1 MGILDHLTDCNYT
14 LFTMSPKDTEV
25 VATMATTEAPVEV
38 GEEPVITFQK
48 FGEMELPEDE
58 EVDDVDYVP
67 SDIDSED
74 SLEWSS
80 ETERTKAEDA
90 LAEGKVGLDFYNA
103 AYSVATEYVAS
114 YAPVQIG
121 LSVATVVPVASIQ
134 RAARAARRAGAK
146 NIDAVESRSKPSML
160 LSLVNSILNIIGL
173 HLAPAVED
181 SSKPHLEPGTEPF
194 TPEQEFG
201 EMTLSDYDSDEDADY
216 LPSESEDSDELE
228 YDSDFSVSS
237 DEEEKEESG
246 AEAAEN

>member
-1 MGILDHLTDCNYT
+1 MGTLDHLTDYNYT
-14 LFTMSPKDTEV
+14 LFTMSLKDTEV
-25 VATMATTEAPVEV
+25 VATMSTTEAPVEV

-48 FGEMELPEDE
+48 FGEMDLPEDE

-114 YAPVQIG
+114 YAPVQLG

-146 NIDAVESRSKPSML
+146 NMDVVESRTEPSML
-160 LSLVNSILNIIGL
+160 LSLVNAILNIIGL
-173 HLAPAVED
+173 HLAPAW
-181 SSKPHLEPGTEPF
+181 SI
-194 TPEQEFG
+194 
-201 EMTLSDYDSDEDADY
+201 
-216 LPSESEDSDELE
+216 LPSRILS
-228 YDSDFSVSS
+228 
-237 DEEEKEESG
+237 
-246 AEAAEN
+246 